1 MKYLK
6 MVAIS
11 ALVALLVLA
20 YFWVCAALGGVW
32 MLISS
37 ALLVPTVMLLFYT
50 MLSGLR
56 NNEPLAAGLIM
67 LVIAVGSLFAGV
79 VFGNWPWAV
88 IPGKTAAPCDQGII
102 TPYVR
107 LVVELFNWY
116 SIVGFLVGVAG
127 AILIL
132 TNIINK
138 KK

>member
-6 MVAIS
+6 MVLIS
-11 ALVALLVLA
+11 SLVALLVLA
-20 YFWVCAALGGVW
+20 YFWICVSFGGIW

-37 ALLVPTVMLLFYT
+37 ALLVPTVMLLFYN
-50 MLSGLR
+50 MLNGLK

-67 LVIAVGSLFAGV
+67 LVIAIGGLFAGV

-88 IPGKTAAPCDQGII
+88 IPGKAAAPCDQGII

-116 SIVGFLVGVAG
+116 SIIGFLVGVG
-127 AILIL
+127 IAIPVLATLI
-132 TNIINK
+132 K
-138 KK
+138 KKP

>member
-6 MVAIS
+6 MVLIS
-11 ALVALLVLA
+11 SLVALLVLA
-20 YFWVCAALGGVW
+20 YFWICVFFGGIW

-37 ALLVPTVMLLFYT
+37 ALLVPTVMLLFYN
-50 MLSGLR
+50 MLNGLK

-67 LVIAVGSLFAGV
+67 LVIAIGGLFAGV

-88 IPGKTAAPCDQGII
+88 IPGKAEAPCDQGII

-116 SIVGFLVGVAG
+116 SIIGFLVGVAG
-127 AILIL
+127 AILVL

>member
-6 MVAIS
+6 MVLIS
-11 ALVALLVLA
+11 SLVALLVLA
-20 YFWVCAALGGVW
+20 YFWICVSFGGIW

-37 ALLVPTVMLLFYT
+37 ALLVPTVMLLFYN
-50 MLSGLR
+50 MLGGLK

-67 LVIAVGSLFAGV
+67 LVVAIGGLFAGV

-88 IPGKTAAPCDQGII
+88 IPGKAAAPCDQGII

-116 SIVGFLVGVAG
+116 SIIGFLVGVAG
-127 AILIL
+127 AILVL